1 MIFEASRAK
10 AVDQLNNF
18 IEQNLTDYSKLRNFD
33 FGPSNRSNIS
43 CLSPYITHGVINE
56 LEVINKSLKKFSF
69 AKNEKFIQE
78 VLWRVY
84 WKGWL
89 ELRPN
94 VWTDYLNELK
104 KIREEFID
112 NADYKNAI
120 EGSTNIECFNEWVNE
135 LKENNYLHNHARMW
149 FASIWVFTLELPWQ
163 LGAEFFMNHL
173 YDGDAASN
181 TLGWRWVAGIQTQ
194 GKNYLASEWNINK
207 FTNNRFKNIKL
218 NENAKPISSDKM
230 YSVINKSFKNSEI
243 FEDKTLLIFE
253 NNMAFEFSDFKE
265 DKFKKI
271 FLVLNN
277 TNRTIELS
285 EKVLKFKANLLEDQK
300 IRLEEKSINCETIN
314 INDLKNIT
322 EEVYALYPTVGENLD
337 FIQNNQLRNIKFLYR
352 KLDQF
357 SWQYCNKGFLILKI
371 IFQKLLLILIKTNVS
386 FQLYQLLHKKIVIQV
401 FPYGLLYMPRYQ
413 LK

>member
-10 AVDQLNNF
+10 AVDKLNTF
-18 IEQNLTDYSKLRNFD
+18 VEQNLSDYSKLRNFD
-33 FGPSNRSNIS
+33 FGPSNRSNVS
-43 CLSPYITHGVINE
+43 CLSPYITHGIINE

-89 ELRPN
+89 ELRPD
-94 VWTDYLNELK
+94 VWSDYLIELDKIK
-104 KIREEFID
+104 KEF
-112 NADYKNAI
+112 KNNQSYLEAT
-120 EGSTNIECFNEWVNE
+120 EGKTNVDCFNQWVIE
-135 LKENNYLHNHARMW
+135 LKESNYLHNHTRMW
-149 FASIWVFTLELPWQ
+149 FASIWIFTLELPWQ
-163 LGAEFFMNHL
+163 LGAEFFMQHL

-194 GKNYLASEWNINK
+194 GKHYLVSEWNINK

-218 NENAKPISSDKM
+218 NENAKPISNDKI

-243 FEDKTLLIFE
+243 LEDKTLLIFE
-253 NNMAFEFSDFKE
+253 NNMTFEFSDFKE
-265 DKFKKI
+265 HKFKKI
-271 FLVLNN
+271 LLVSNN
-277 TNRTIELS
+277 TDRTIKLS

-300 IRLEEKSINCETIN
+300 IRLKEKSINCETIN

-322 EEVYALYPTVGENLD
+322 EEVYALYPTVGENLN
-337 FIQNNQLRNIKFLYR
+337 FIQNNQLKNIKFLYR

-357 SWQYCNKGFLILKI
+357 SWQYCNKGFFNFKNYIPKI
-371 IFQKLLLILIKTNVS
+371 IANFN
-386 FQLYQLLHKKIVIQV
+386 
-401 FPYGLLYMPRYQ
+401 
-413 LK
+413 